1 MRMFSENEKI
11 SGKQL
16 RRMLMLTTFAGMIFV
31 VPYVAANLF
40 GDYVVCGLAVFFLC
54 AVVYIGIIFF
64 ANYLMVGNG
73 DGRNEKCLKKR
84 KKKRSWLTWVQVCR
98 QFVYFVFCVILTIA
112 ILGEAQVP
120 FMEGSTT
127 DSCWNLLIVI
137 PLLLVAMY
145 GAGHSVEKV
154 ARLFEL
160 LFWMIFIPFFIMII
174 FGLGEVDYSVF
185 VPKCGMPVG
194 KIFLYS
200 LGMLSFLVPVEQ
212 VQFLSQRRNPQEK
225 ENGKTYLFLV
235 LTVGILIGLSLFIY
249 GIYGIRGASMEEM
262 VTVDIMRY
270 IRLPLG
276 ILERFDIVMV
286 WFFMLGCFVL
296 LCSSLF
302 YMTQELSLQ
311 DDGKRNLWMAG
322 IVVAGLILVYWL
334 PDYKEA
340 LWLYFLY
347 GAFINLP
354 LSILLPF
361 IGRQN

>member
-1 MRMFSENEKI
+1 MFSENEKI

-40 GDYVVCGLAVFFLC
+40 GDFVVCGLGMFFVC
-54 AVVYIGIIFF
+54 AMAYIGIIFL
-64 ANYLMVGNG
+64 ANHLTEIN
-73 DGRNEKCLKKR
+73 RESKNEKSLKKR
-84 KKKRSWLTWVQVCR
+84 KRKRDWLTLVQVCR
-98 QFVYFVFCVILTIA
+98 QFINFVFYVILTIA

-127 DSCWNLLIVI
+127 DSYWNILIVI
-137 PLLLVAMY
+137 PLLLVAVY
-145 GAGHSVEKV
+145 GAGHGVEQV
-154 ARLFEL
+154 ARLFEIF
-160 LFWMIFIPFFIMII
+160 FWIIFIPFFILII

-185 VPKCGMPVG
+185 LPKCGMPAGEVL
-194 KIFLYS
+194 LYS

-212 VQFLSQRRNPQEK
+212 FLFLSKRRNPQGK
-225 ENGKTYLFLV
+225 GNGKTYLFLV
-235 LTVGILIGLSLFIY
+235 LTVGIIIGLSLFIY

-286 WFFMLGCFVL
+286 WFFMLGSFVL

-302 YMTQELSLQ
+302 YVTQELSIR
-311 DDGKRNLWMAG
+311 DDRKRILWMAG
-322 IVVAGLILVYWL
+322 IVVAGLVLVYWL
-334 PDYKEA
+334 PNYKEA
-340 LWLYFLY
+340 LWLYFFY

-361 IGRQN
+361 MEK